1 MALERELAA
10 FRARL
15 PELAADEGKF
25 ALVRGEALVGV
36 FGTYEEA
43 ITSGYVRFRLERFF
57 VKEIRAVERPHL
69 ITRVMIRPELVRRLS
84 GSAV

>member
-25 ALVRGEALVGV
+25 ALVRGETLVGV
-36 FGTYEEA
+36 FDSYEAA
-43 ITSGYVRFRLERFF
+43 ITAGYERFRLERFL
-57 VKEIRAVERPHL
+57 VKEIRAVERPHSV
-69 ITRVMIRPELVRRLS
+69 TRLLVEHALARK
-84 GSAV
+84 